1 MKKTLMKI
9 DIKLLKIIPNLDSL
23 LNSLLF
29 IIKLHHLSMNLKF
42 PNKKNENENAKKKQK
57 YSIQIY
63 F

>member
-1 MKKTLMKI
+1 
-9 DIKLLKIIPNLDSL
+9 
-23 LNSLLF
+23 
-29 IIKLHHLSMNLKF
+29 MNLKF

>member
-1 MKKTLMKI
+1 
-9 DIKLLKIIPNLDSL
+9 
-23 LNSLLF
+23 
-29 IIKLHHLSMNLKF
+29 LSMNLKF